1 MNEGVNE
8 LMNERM
14 KDMKRIIM
22 ILMAVALVALPTM
35 AQSFS
40 SKRTVDNDQRAA
52 QSFTTTEPFR
62 STSAMQT
69 SGSVYSANP
78 VLNENGTA
86 YNPSEAAM
94 SAHIQSGPR
103 KSLGD
108 NPSDPGKTTDESSPI
123 GDAVLPLMLMA
134 VAFCGYIALRRRKAL
149 KR

>member
-40 SKRTVDNDQRAA
+40 SKRSVDNDQQAA

-108 NPSDPGKTTDESSPI
+108 NPTDPGSTNDENSPI
-123 GDAVLPLMLMA
+123 GDAVWPLMLMA
-134 VAFCGYIALRRRKAL
+134 LAYMGLRVFRARKRA
-149 KR
+149 